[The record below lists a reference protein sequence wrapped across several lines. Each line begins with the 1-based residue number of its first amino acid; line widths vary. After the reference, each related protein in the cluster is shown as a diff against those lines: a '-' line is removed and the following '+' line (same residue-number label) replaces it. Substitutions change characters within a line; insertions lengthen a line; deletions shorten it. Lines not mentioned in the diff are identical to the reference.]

1 MTGLIQPVIL
11 SGGFGSRLWPMSRE
25 DYPKQFQRLNS
36 PTFSL
41 LQETA
46 LRVPASEGIA
56 QPLVVCN
63 EEHRFLVAEQLREV
77 GCWPAR
83 ILLEPVSRNTAPAVA
98 LAALLIMADD
108 PDTLLLVMPA
118 DHVIEDGE
126 AFRIA
131 VEQGRQL
138 ARKGHL
144 VTFGIRPTFAHTGYG
159 YIKCGE
165 PLDAGFRVDTF
176 TEKPGCEQAKCYL
189 QSDDMLWNSGIFL
202 FSARGYLDELAIHA
216 QDIYQAC
223 IEACEGRHEDLDFLR
238 MEREALA
245 GCPSDSIDYAVMEAT
260 RQAAVIPMEAGWR
273 DVGAWDTLLDLK
285 SREETNGNATRGDVL
300 LHDVHGSLVYSESRL
315 VAALG
320 VRDLVIVETEDAVM
334 VAGRDHAQETRIIV
348 DALKAAG
355 RSESQALPRMHR
367 PWGYSHTMVLT
378 ERFRVKELVVK
389 PGARLSLQLHH
400 HRAEHWVVV
409 AGTARVTMMDAPDA
423 VDSLR
428 SFLLTEDESTYIP
441 LGVVHRLENPGVVP
455 LKLIEV
461 QTGTYLGEDDI
472 VRFDDAYGRM
482 SDRSAKP
489 QVR

>member
-1 MTGLIQPVIL
+1 VGNALIQPVIL
-11 SGGFGSRLWPMSRE
+11 SGGVGSRLWPMSRE

-36 PTFSL
+36 PELSL

-46 LRVPASEGIA
+46 LRVPASRSVA
-56 QPLVVCN
+56 QPLVVCH

-98 LAALLIMADD
+98 LAALLIIEED

-126 AFRIA
+126 AFRTA

-138 ARKGHL
+138 AQEGRL
-144 VTFGIRPTFAHTGYG
+144 VTFGIRPTLAHIGYG
-159 YIKCGE
+159 YMKCGE
-165 PLDAGFRVDTF
+165 PLGAGFRVDAF
-176 TEKPGCEQAKCYL
+176 TEKPGREQAERYL
-189 QSDDMLWNSGIFL
+189 ESGDMLWNSGIFL
-202 FSARGYLDELAIHA
+202 FTARGYLEELAMHAPAIH
-216 QDIYQAC
+216 QAC
-223 IEACEGRHEDLDFLR
+223 LQACEGRHEDLDFLR

-245 GCPSDSIDYAVMEAT
+245 GCPSDSIDYALMEAT
-260 RQAAVIPMEAGWR
+260 RRAVVIPMEAGWR
-273 DVGAWDTLLDLK
+273 DVGSWDTILDLK
-285 SREETNGNATRGDVL
+285 SSEQPDGNAIRGDVL
-300 LHDVHGSLVYSESRL
+300 LHDVHDSLIYSESRL
-315 VAALG
+315 VAAIG

-334 VAGRDHAQETRIIV
+334 VAGRDHAQETRVIV

-355 RSESQALPRMHR
+355 RSESQTLPRVHR
-367 PWGYSHTMVLT
+367 PWGDSHTMVLT
-378 ERFRVKELVVK
+378 ERYRVKEIVVK
-389 PGARLSLQLHH
+389 PGARLSLQRHH

-409 AGTARVTMMDAPDA
+409 AGTARVTLMEAPDD

-482 SDRSAKP
+482 PDRKA
-489 QVR
+489 